1 MFIFKWMSRSQTFS
15 AIQNGRNLHSWSRRG
30 WQGRSWAGLRL
41 ERFQGVSLPCL
52 DNLPAKL
59 DLASSVLL
67 SETVHLTPALPP

>member
-41 ERFQGVSLPCL
+41 ERFQGGELAFPGQPPCKAG
-52 DNLPAKL
+52 PR
-59 DLASSVLL
+59 
-67 SETVHLTPALPP
+67 PFRFAL